1 MTFRFS
7 TSVQN
12 FADRVR
18 NKHGIYQWHPIRSL
32 FDPTVFIGLYHAGDW
47 SRFIWHIG
55 PKLAFWCG
63 GDILRL
69 KEKPFWQLLVK
80 GTKADHVCENEV
92 EQEAL
97 KEMGIDARIHPI
109 LFFDPVD
116 KYPLSFKSSKNPHVW
131 MTSHAGREEEYG
143 VRLIEEVAKEVPEV
157 NFHIFG
163 SDAPNKKIGEIE
175 GEYNVLK
182 NKIGNIRYYG
192 WIPTEKMD
200 EIIKLFHCGFR
211 GNSFDGC
218 PHTVSKAML
227 LGQYAISRI
236 KYPYVDFYET
246 KEELIKLLKELKNK
260 TKPNLE
266 GRKYWKKILEE
277 YPWS

>member
-18 NKHGIYQWHPIRSL
+18 DRHGVYQWHPIHSL
-32 FDPTVFIGLYHAGDW
+32 YDPTVFIGLYHEGDW

-55 PKLAFWCG
+55 SKLAFWCG

-69 KEKPFWQLLVK
+69 KEKSFWQFLVK
-80 GTKADHVCENEV
+80 RTKADHVCENEV
-92 EQEAL
+92 EQKAL
-97 KEMGIDARIHPI
+97 KEMGIEARIHPI
-109 LFFDPVD
+109 LFFDPVE
-116 KYPLSFKSSKNPHVW
+116 KYPLSFKPSKNPHVW

-143 VRLIEEVAKEVPEV
+143 VRLIEEIANEVPEIT
-157 NFHIFG
+157 FHIFG
-163 SDAPNKKIGEIE
+163 SGIQE
-175 GEYNVLK
+175 
-182 NKIGNIRYYG
+182 KIGNIRYYG

-211 GNSFDGC
+211 GNEFDGC

-227 LGQYAISRI
+227 LGQYSISRI
-236 KYPYVDFYET
+236 KYPYVDSYET
-246 KEELIKLLKELKNK
+246 KEELVKLLKDLKNK
-260 TKPNLE
+260 IKPNLE
-266 GRKYWKKILEE
+266 GRKYWFSVLSE